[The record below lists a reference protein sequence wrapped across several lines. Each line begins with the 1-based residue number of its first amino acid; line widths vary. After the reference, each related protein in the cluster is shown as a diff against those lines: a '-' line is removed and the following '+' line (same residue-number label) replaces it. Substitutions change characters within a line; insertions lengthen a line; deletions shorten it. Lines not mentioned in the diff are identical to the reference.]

1 MTMIEAYPE
10 QFWQWVESH
19 AQDDPIKLRLGASK
33 WSEPW
38 IGEAI
43 NQVQRRKRSAKKLP
57 KLLDNTRVFI
67 PTDLSTE
74 QSTSEALAEYHAS
87 LIDDGDTV
95 VDLTAG
101 LGVDAMAIAH
111 RAKCVT
117 AIERDPIIAEAMAY
131 NAHIQDIDNIQVVNA
146 NCEDWLQRACV
157 DGVSVDVCYID
168 PARRGDSGQRVYGL
182 DDCSPNVITLLPSIK
197 RICKTLIVKMSPMLD
212 ITATLRTLPGT
223 CRIISLGTP
232 TECKELIAV
241 VDFHESA
248 ANPRV
253 EAVTVKNNGDI
264 SIFSFTREDEAVAQT
279 QIVMPKAGDYL
290 YIPYPAVMKAGG
302 LKVLSQRYGLLKPDA
317 NTQLFYTA
325 ETLPDFPGQRL
336 NIVEVLPYA
345 SSVIKRLNR
354 RYPTAMVGER
364 NMGIASDVLRR
375 KLAVREGDGARI
387 IGFSAG
393 RERYLL
399 IAR

>member
-1 MTMIEAYPE
+1 MTMIEEYPYD
-10 QFWQWVESH
+10 FWRWVEAH

-57 KLLDNTRVFI
+57 KLLSAPSVFI

-74 QSTSEALAEYHAS
+74 QSTSETLAEYHAS
-87 LIDDGDTV
+87 LIGEGDTV

-111 RAKCVT
+111 RAKSVT
-117 AIERDPIIAEAMAY
+117 AIERDPIVAEALEY
-131 NAHIQDIDNIQVVNA
+131 NARIQDIENINVVNA
-146 NCEDWLQRACV
+146 NCEEWLQMACA
-157 DGVSVDVCYID
+157 DGAHFDVCYID

-182 DDCSPNVITLLPSIK
+182 DDCSPNVITLLPSIM
-197 RICKTLIVKMSPMLD
+197 RICKKLIVKMSPMLD
-212 ITATLRTLPGT
+212 ITATLRSLPDT

-241 VDFHESA
+241 VDFQESPSA
-248 ANPRV
+248 PII

-264 SIFSFTREDEAVAQT
+264 STFSFTREDEAVAQA
-279 QIVMPKAGDYL
+279 QIVMPKAGNYL

-317 NTQLFYTA
+317 NTQLFYST
-325 ETLPDFPGQRL
+325 EILHDFPGQRL
-336 NIVEVLPYA
+336 DIVEVLPYS

-364 NMGIASDVLRR
+364 NMGISSDVLRR

-393 RERYLL
+393 KERYLL